1 MDILLV
7 ILGVICL
14 LVGLAGCFLPIL
26 PGPPVAYLALWLLHF
41 TGYAE
46 FTVTELVVWGLLVVL
61 AQAMDYVTPCWGL
74 SIAEGPSGEI
84 GDVPWERGRY
94 VRVSA
99 LGDLT
104 GSFRGG
110 FRGGLLGGKASGD
123 ALKAGFGAFAGFLL
137 SVVLKVTL
145 CGYFIYSF
153 VRGIIN

>member
-1 MDILLV
+1 MV

-14 LVGLAGCFLPIL
+14 LVGLAGCFLPVL

-61 AQAMDYVTPCWGL
+61 AQAMDYVTPMLGTKYSGGSKWGNWGC
-74 SIAEGPSGEI
+74 AVGTVAGTFVGAFVGE
-84 GDVPWERGRY
+84 
-94 VRVSA
+94 
-99 LGDLT
+99 
-104 GSFRGG
+104 
-110 FRGGLLGGKASGD
+110 LLGGKASGD